1 MKTIKTV
8 IFIAALATLIFSA
21 KAGALEASLESRNFH
36 EFAINVYKIPT
47 DCSASIK
54 RDATITHIQEY
65 VTGRLGQFASIDNS
79 ADTPFLSLQVD
90 CMKLEDTR
98 GEGRVIGYTVSMLL
112 QFYRPFF
119 EDVTYVHASP
129 WYKTMLIYI
138 PHESFMQA
146 DFEEQLDTLL
156 EEFCIQW
163 LDEHKALPETDN
175 QR

>member
-1 MKTIKTV
+1 MKTIKAAF
-8 IFIAALATLIFSA
+8 IIAALATILCSA
-21 KAGALEASLESRNFH
+21 KAGAMEASLDSRNFR
-36 EFAINVYKIPT
+36 EFAINVYRIPT
-47 DCSASIK
+47 DCSAYVK
-54 RDATITHIQEY
+54 RDATVTHIQEY
-65 VTGRLGQFASIDNS
+65 VTGRLGEFASIDYS

-129 WYKTMLIYI
+129 WYKTLLIYI
-138 PHESFMQA
+138 PHETFTQA

-156 EEFCIQW
+156 DQFCTQW
-163 LDEHKALPETDN
+163 LDEHKAVSDTDN